1 MGCPFEIYTTIEKHF
16 YMIIIDLNQVCIS
29 NIMAQIGNHT
39 NLKIEED
46 VVRHMVLN
54 KIRTIRQRFKEYGD
68 IVVAC
73 DGKNNWRRQVFPLY
87 KAVRRADREK
97 SDFDWP
103 AIYDILN
110 KIRDELKT
118 FCPYVVIHLEGAE
131 ADDIIASLV
140 KECGVYLNSDST
152 EKIVIVSGDKDFV
165 QLQRFANVEQ
175 YDPINNKMIVESNPE
190 QFLKRHIIKGDRGDG
205 VPNVLSD
212 DDCFVAKKR
221 QKKVTEKYI
230 ENFNENNLDEQIDR
244 NYKRNK
250 QLIDLTMIPQDIF
263 QRTLCVLDAEKKTA
277 TLRKTKTF
285 NYFVSMKL
293 KNLMEHVG
301 EF

>member
-87 KAVRRADREK
+87 KAVRRADREN

-118 FCPYVVIHLEGAE
+118 FFPYVVIHLEGAE

-140 KECGVYLNSDST
+140 KEYGVYLNSDST

-212 DDCFVAKKR
+212 DDCFVTKKR

-230 ENFNENNLDEQIDR
+230 ENFNENNLDEQIDH

>member
-1 MGCPFEIYTTIEKHF
+1 
-16 YMIIIDLNQVCIS
+16 MIIIDLNQVCIS

-87 KAVRRADREK
+87 KAVRRADREN

-118 FCPYVVIHLEGAE
+118 FFPYVVIHLEGAE

-140 KECGVYLNSDST
+140 KEYGVYLNSDST

-212 DDCFVAKKR
+212 DDCFVTKKR

-230 ENFNENNLDEQIDR
+230 ENFNENNLDEQIDH